1 MKGVVV
7 GLVLAACL
15 VGAFAEEASKVE
27 VLTAENFD
35 EKTKEGLWLVKFY
48 APWCGH
54 CKRLAPTWIS
64 LAEKAEG
71 KFHVAEVDCTV
82 QKALMTKFGIRG
94 FPTIKFIA
102 NGGKPEDVRVP
113 RTVEAYMEYMS
124 QYLEKADKP
133 AAEEKKPAEKPVEE
147 KKPVEEQ
154 KPAAEEAKVGVLS
167 LDKATFETELAK
179 KPLAVKFFAPWCG
192 HCKRL
197 APTWEQFAADSKD
210 AAYTVAEVDCTVQRE
225 LCQKYGVNGYP
236 TILYVATGAKP
247 SEFNGPRTKEALQKW
262 AASFAEKAHSEL

>member
-1 MKGVVV
+1 MKCVVV

-35 EKTKEGLWLVKFY
+35 EKTKEGLWL
-48 APWCGH
+48 
-54 CKRLAPTWIS
+54 
-64 LAEKAEG
+64 
-71 KFHVAEVDCTV
+71 
-82 QKALMTKFGIRG
+82 
-94 FPTIKFIA
+94 
-102 NGGKPEDVRVP
+102 
-113 RTVEAYMEYMS
+113 
-124 QYLEKADKP
+124 
-133 AAEEKKPAEKPVEE
+133 
-147 KKPVEEQ
+147 
-154 KPAAEEAKVGVLS
+154 
-167 LDKATFETELAK
+167 
-179 KPLAVKFFAPWCG
+179 VKFFAPWCG

-225 LCQKYGVNGYP
+225 LCQKYSVTGYP
-236 TILYVATGAKP
+236 TILYVAAGAKP

>member
-1 MKGVVV
+1 MKCVVV

-102 NGGKPEDVRVP
+102 NGDKPEDVRVP

-124 QYLEKADKP
+124 QYIEKAEDKP
-133 AAEEKKPAEKPVEE
+133 AAEEKKP
-147 KKPVEEQ
+147 
-154 KPAAEEAKVGVLS
+154 AEEAKVGVLS
-167 LDKATFETELAK
+167 LDKAAFETELAK

-225 LCQKYGVNGYP
+225 LCQKYSVTGYP
-236 TILYVATGAKP
+236 TILYVAAGAKP